1 VQEAKGVEVMW
12 DRFTEGCVVV
22 LVLAAL
28 LSVAIST
35 SVVAIISIKA
45 LVLNPQFAQG
55 VVKAIN
61 EQNSVNIQQDR
72 LLDSILRS
80 APVGE
85 SK

>member
-1 VQEAKGVEVMW
+1 MW